1 MFQTNHIKR
10 ILFLCITFFTAIFYV
25 TIFSHTKAFAA
36 KVDYYSYDSIYKN
49 LPKTYRSSEYI
60 YISDDIPCICFAAY
74 DGNNYGTSVKR
85 TKGTQDYLYC
95 VDYSKHISFD
105 NKYSSKSNLFNNTL
119 RARLG
124 VAFYYGA
131 SKWKGKADSKF
142 TTGNT
147 ILDYYMTQIV
157 VHSLIYKYGK
167 GKSNYGIDFNK
178 IVFKSDMGNLQKKTK
193 AFYNFCCKASVY
205 TSSADFFTSEFSF
218 EEISVPYFYLE
229 EDGLVTP
236 HIHCLTNKN
245 NSGVKKYKRTAAANG
260 IQSDTLL
267 ILEDT
272 PAYNSSF
279 RVKIPCL
286 AADKLLPG
294 LHTVKVSEQ
303 VMFNRYL
310 AGFWWSS
317 DSGHLYQETG
327 GLLTEDKD
335 AQDSIGI
342 SLLIGE
348 VVLHKKDSITGD
360 IISDAVFHLQQYD
373 DRIGEYVYYKDL
385 TYNTAKQ
392 QYESG
397 NIYLWA
403 NNANGKFKIIEAKPG
418 NNYINDWE
426 GTEFQITDKKY
437 SFEFNIENEPIL
449 GKLKIQK
456 SGENIIFSENDFIV
470 DKNIPLSGVRFGLY
484 AKEDILL
491 KRKVFYPKDKKIA
504 DLITDKNGEAYVDN
518 LISGKYYFKEE
529 AASELYQLNPQI
541 CTFTITRD
549 KNRKYS
555 EVTYQIDNALK
566 KCQIR
571 LFKYYCEK
579 EDIEQKHKIPLQ
591 DVRFGLYA
599 KEDICNANGSCL
611 VKKDTLIREAVSDKQ
626 GYVEF
631 EKLPYGDYYV
641 KELDAPKD
649 FVLKDEKITISKD
662 NFKYDDTVNCYL
674 YQKEV
679 KNQKKLF
686 CIHILK
692 LGEALSGYKKETC
705 SNGEY
710 ITYQTD
716 EKSLEN
722 VEFSLYTEKDQLV
735 GTATTDQD
743 GIAGYSNLEPGKYY
757 VKETSCPKE
766 YLINDKPFFFVC
778 ESDDKSYNPLKQPV
792 LETTIHNQLYNC
804 SITLHKSGE
813 SLKVGEKGI
822 TYDMVPLENVV
833 FGIYQNFDYT
843 FSPGQMLPKD
853 TCVGYITTDKNGL
866 GRFSDKLPKGAY
878 YLKEL
883 QTNPQY
889 DLDANTYD
897 FEVTPGDNR
906 NIEIQFTDNTFINKL
921 SKASVQIIKTDAD
934 TNKALKN
941 VEFTL
946 YSDKEEKV
954 GVYKT
959 DKHGKI
965 VVEQLPYG
973 KYYFIETKCRNGY
986 YSSNNKYHFVLESP
1000 ERITLNITNAPILK
1014 LGFEE
1019 HYKLGLLSC
1028 LLLIICFV
1036 GFFVYG
1042 YNKKK
1047 FLPEKK
1053 DFHDDA
1059 S

>member
-1 MFQTNHIKR
+1 MFQTTHMKR
-10 ILFLCITFFTAIFYV
+10 VLLLCITFFTIIFYV
-25 TIFSHTKAFAA
+25 IIFSHTKTFAA
-36 KVDYYSYDSIYKN
+36 TVDYYSHDSIKKN
-49 LPKTYRSSEYI
+49 LPKAYQSSEYI
-60 YISDDIPCICFAAY
+60 YISDDTPCISFATY
-74 DGNNYGTSVKR
+74 NGNNYGTSVKR

-105 NKYSSKSNLFNNTL
+105 NKYSSKNNLFNNTL

-124 VAFYYGA
+124 VAFYYGP

-167 GKSNYGIDFNK
+167 EKSNYGIDFNK
-178 IVFKSDMGNLQKKTK
+178 IVFKSDTGNLQKKTK

-218 EEISVPYFYLE
+218 EKTSVPYFYLR
-229 EDGLVTP
+229 EDQLITP
-236 HIHCLTNKN
+236 YIHCLTNKN
-245 NSGVKKYKRTAAANG
+245 NSSVKKYTRTVTAAG
-260 IQSDTLL
+260 VQSNDLH

-272 PAYNSSF
+272 AAYNSDF
-279 RVKIPCL
+279 RVKIPRF

-294 LHTVKVSEQ
+294 LHTIKISEQ

-327 GLLTEDKD
+327 GLLTEDKSV
-335 AQDSIGI
+335 QDSIGF

-348 VVLHKKDSITGD
+348 VVLHKKDSITGNN
-360 IISDAVFHLQQYD
+360 ISDAVFHLQQYD
-373 DRIGEYVYYKDL
+373 DKIGKYVYYKDL
-385 TYNTAKQ
+385 TYNTSKQ

-397 NIYLWA
+397 NIYLGA
-403 NNANGKFKIIEAKPG
+403 NNVNGKFKIIEAKPG

-437 SFEFNIENEPIL
+437 SFEFNIENKPIL

-456 SGENIIFSENDFIV
+456 FGKNITFYDNNFIEKENIHLANV
-470 DKNIPLSGVRFGLY
+470 KFGLY

-491 KRKVFYPKDKKIA
+491 KGKILYPKDKKIA
-504 DLITDKNGEAYVDN
+504 DLITDKNGEAYVNN
-518 LISGKYYFKEE
+518 LIPGKYYFKEE
-529 AASELYQLNPQI
+529 TAPELYQISPQI
-541 CTFTITRD
+541 YTFTITQD
-549 KNRKYS
+549 ENHKYS
-555 EVTYQIDNALK
+555 EVAYQINNPPK

-571 LFKYYCEK
+571 LFKYYYEK
-579 EDIEQKHKIPLQ
+579 EDMEQKHKIPLPG
-591 DVRFGLYA
+591 VRFGLYA
-599 KEDICNANGSCL
+599 KEDICNTNGSCL

-626 GYVEF
+626 GYVAF
-631 EKLPYGDYYV
+631 EELPYGDYYV
-641 KELDAPKD
+641 KELDVPKD
-649 FVLKDEKITISKD
+649 FVLKDKTITILKD
-662 NFKYDDTVNCYL
+662 DFQYDDTLNCYL
-674 YQKEV
+674 CKKEIE
-679 KNQKKLF
+679 NQKKSF
-686 CIHILK
+686 GIRILK
-692 LGEALSGYKKETC
+692 RGEALSGYKKETS

-722 VEFSLYTEKDQLV
+722 VEFSLYTEKDELV
-735 GTATTDQD
+735 GVTATDKD

-757 VKETSCPKE
+757 VKETSCPEE
-766 YLINDKPFFFVC
+766 YLMNDKPFFFTC
-778 ESDDKSYNPLKQPV
+778 ESDNKSYNPLEPPV
-792 LETTIHNQLYNC
+792 FETTVHNQLYNC

-813 SLKVGEKGI
+813 SLKIGEKGI
-822 TYDMVPLENVV
+822 TYDMIPLENVV

-843 FSPGQMLPKD
+843 FSQEQILPKD
-853 TCVGYITTDKNGL
+853 TCVGYITTDKNGQGIL
-866 GRFSDKLPKGAY
+866 SARLPKGTY

-883 QTNPQY
+883 QTNSQY
-889 DLDANTYD
+889 DLDTNTYN
-897 FEVTPGDNR
+897 FEVIPAGNK
-906 NIEIQFTDNTFINKL
+906 NIEIQFADNTFVNKL

-934 TNKALKN
+934 TNKTLKN

-946 YSDKEEKV
+946 YSDKGEEI

-959 DKHGKI
+959 DKNGSI
-965 VVEQLPYG
+965 IVEQLPYG
-973 KYYFIETKCRNGY
+973 KYYFIETKCKNGY

-1000 ERITLNITNAPILK
+1000 ERIILNITNAPILK

-1028 LLLIICFV
+1028 LILIVCFI

-1042 YNKKK
+1042 YNKKI
-1047 FLPEKK
+1047 FFSRKK

>member
-1 MFQTNHIKR
+1 MFQTNHMKR
-10 ILFLCITFFTAIFYV
+10 VLLLCITFFTIIFYV
-25 TIFSHTKAFAA
+25 IIFSHTKAFAA
-36 KVDYYSYDSIYKN
+36 KVDYYSYDNVYKN
-49 LPKTYRSSEYI
+49 LPKAYRSSEYI
-60 YISDDIPCICFAAY
+60 YISDDIPCICFATY

-85 TKGTQDYLYC
+85 TKGKQDYLYC

-105 NKYSSKSNLFNNTL
+105 NKYSSKNNLFNNTL

-147 ILDYYMTQIV
+147 ILDYYMTQLV

-167 GKSNYGIDFNK
+167 GKSNYGIDFDK
-178 IVFKSDMGNLQKKTK
+178 IVFKSDTGNLQKKTK

-205 TSSADFFTSEFSF
+205 TSSADFFKSDFSF
-218 EEISVPYFYLE
+218 DKMSLPYFYLE

-236 HIHCLTNKN
+236 YIHCLTNKN
-245 NSGVKKYKRTAAANG
+245 NSSVKEYRRTSTADGV
-260 IQSDTLL
+260 QSNEFL

-272 PAYNSSF
+272 TAYNSSF
-279 RVKIPCL
+279 RIKIPNSVV
-286 AADKLLPG
+286 DTLLPG

-303 VMFNRYL
+303 VLFNRYL

-327 GLLTEDKD
+327 GLLTEEKD

-360 IISDAVFHLQQYD
+360 IISDAVFQLQQYD
-373 DRIGEYVYYKDL
+373 DRTGEYVYYKDL
-385 TYNTAKQ
+385 TYNATRQ

-403 NNANGKFKIIEAKPG
+403 NNTGGKFKLIEAKPG

-437 SFEFNIENEPIL
+437 SFEFNVENKPVL

-456 SGENIIFSENDFIV
+456 SGNNIIFSENAFTENKKIS
-470 DKNIPLSGVRFGLY
+470 LAGVRFGLY

-491 KRKVFYPKDKKIA
+491 KGKVFYPKDKKIA

-529 AASELYQLNPQI
+529 TAPELYQLNPQI
-541 CTFTITRD
+541 YTFTITRD
-549 KNRKYS
+549 ENHKYN
-555 EVTYQIDNALK
+555 EVTYQIDNSLK

-571 LFKYYCEK
+571 LFKYYYEK
-579 EDIEQKHKIPLQ
+579 EDTGQKHKLPLQ
-591 DVRFGLYA
+591 GARFGVYA
-599 KEDICNANGSCL
+599 KEDILSPDGSCL

-626 GYVEF
+626 GYAEF

-641 KELDAPKD
+641 KELDTPKD
-649 FVLKDEKITISKD
+649 FVLKDGTITISKD
-662 NFKYDDTVNCYL
+662 NFKYDDTESCYVCE
-674 YQKEV
+674 KEV
-679 KNQKKLF
+679 QNQKKLF
-686 CIHILK
+686 RIRVVKH
-692 LGEALSGYKKETC
+692 GETLSGYKKETC

-710 ITYQTD
+710 ITYQTS
-716 EKSLEN
+716 EKPLEN
-722 VEFSLYTEKDQLV
+722 VTFSLYTEKDELA
-735 GTATTDQD
+735 GTAVTGKD
-743 GIAGYSNLEPGKYY
+743 GIAEYSNLEPGKYY
-757 VKETSCPKE
+757 IKETACPEE
-766 YLINDKPFFFVC
+766 YLINSTPLFFVC
-778 ESDDKSYNPLKQPV
+778 ESDDKSYNLLKQPV
-792 LETTIHNQLYNC
+792 LEATVHNQLYNC
-804 SITLHKSGE
+804 SILLHKSGE
-813 SLKVGEKGI
+813 SMKIGEDGI

-833 FGIYQNFDYT
+833 FGIYQKFDYT
-843 FSPGQMLPKD
+843 FSQGQVLPKD
-853 TCVGYITTDKNGL
+853 TCVGYITTDKNGQ
-866 GRFSDKLPKGAY
+866 GKFSARLPKGTY

-883 QTNPQY
+883 QTNSQY
-889 DLDANTYD
+889 DLDTNTYD
-897 FEVTPGDNR
+897 FEVTPAGNR
-906 NIEIQFTDNTFINKL
+906 NVEIQFTNNEFVNRL
-921 SKASVQIIKTDAD
+921 SRASVQIIKTDAD
-934 TNKALKN
+934 TNKSLKN

-946 YSDKEEKV
+946 YSSKGEKI

-959 DKHGKI
+959 DKRGKI

-973 KYYFIETKCRNGY
+973 EYYFIETKCKNGY

-1000 ERITLNITNAPILK
+1000 EQITLNITNAPILK

-1019 HYKLGLLSC
+1019 HYKLGLIIC
-1028 LLLIICFV
+1028 LVLIICFI
-1036 GFFVYG
+1036 GFLVYG
-1042 YNKKK
+1042 YHKRI
-1047 FLPEKK
+1047 FLPRRK
-1053 DFHDDA
+1053 DSHDDI